1 MSSKKNNLR
10 NLQVELAVQWEV
22 VSVEALVVEWEE
34 KLEEAWAARKIIEAS
49 R

>member
-22 VSVEALVVEWEE
+22 VSGEAWGVGSVEV
-34 KLEEAWAARKIIEAS
+34 LEEAWAEG
-49 R
+49 